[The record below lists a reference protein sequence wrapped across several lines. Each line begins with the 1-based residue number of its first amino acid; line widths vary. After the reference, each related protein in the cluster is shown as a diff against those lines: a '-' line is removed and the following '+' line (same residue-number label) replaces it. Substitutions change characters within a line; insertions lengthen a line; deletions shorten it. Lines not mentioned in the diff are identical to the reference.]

1 MDYNNLV
8 NYEVKILT
16 KENVKLSDLLYDKK
30 LEVHDYNIQS
40 KYNAIIESLKLCII
54 CYLYKTDSNVNNDDN
69 HIVYIDGNQRV
80 IYSYI
85 AKTVHDNGRVRST
98 VHTYEDSINALLS
111 TDAGN
116 EVMQSF
122 QNDGVK
128 LEIK

>member
-1 MDYNNLV
+1 M
-8 NYEVKILT
+8 NYEVKILA

-30 LEVHDYNIQS
+30 LEFHNDNIQS
-40 KYNAIIESLKLCII
+40 KYNAIIESLRLCII
-54 CYLYKTDSNVNNDDN
+54 GYLYKTDSNVNNDDN

-80 IYSYI
+80 IYAYI

-98 VHTYEDSINALLS
+98 SHTYEDSINALLS

>member
-30 LEVHDYNIQS
+30 LEFYNDNIQS
-40 KYNAIIESLKLCII
+40 KYNAIIESLRLCII
-54 CYLYKTDSNVNNDDN
+54 GYLYKTDNNVNNDDN

-98 VHTYEDSINALLS
+98 SHTYEDSINALLS

-122 QNDGVK
+122 KNNGVK

>member
-30 LEVHDYNIQS
+30 LEAYNDNIQS
-40 KYNAIIESLKLCII
+40 KYNAIIESLRLCII
-54 CYLYKTDSNVNNDDN
+54 GYLYKTDNNVNNDDN

-98 VHTYEDSINALLS
+98 AHTYEDSINALLS

-122 QNDGVK
+122 KNNGVK